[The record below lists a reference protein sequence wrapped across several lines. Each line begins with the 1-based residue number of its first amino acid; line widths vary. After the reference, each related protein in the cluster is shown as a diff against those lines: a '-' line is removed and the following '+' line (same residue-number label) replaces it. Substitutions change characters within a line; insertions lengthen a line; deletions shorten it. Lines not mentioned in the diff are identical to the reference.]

1 MLQTQAFKHGE
12 APRAHVIHLA
22 AEPACAAGCEG
33 AIKIAEQSRL
43 RYDEDLVLSV
53 EQAAVYDVLVSVYA
67 DGAPLAQ
74 TAGNLL
80 LNDQFVAT
88 IHTHGTL
95 GREMVQKLC
104 RVALQPGKYR
114 VGFDVIKPGLVV
126 EWLELRRVN
135 D

>member
-1 MLQTQAFKHGE
+1 MCWS
-12 APRAHVIHLA
+12 
-22 AEPACAAGCEG
+22 ACT
-33 AIKIAEQSRL
+33 
-43 RYDEDLVLSV
+43 
-53 EQAAVYDVLVSVYA
+53 
-67 DGAPLAQ
+67 P
-74 TAGNLL
+74 TARRWRKPL

>member
-1 MLQTQAFKHGE
+1 M
-12 APRAHVIHLA
+12 
-22 AEPACAAGCEG
+22 
-33 AIKIAEQSRL
+33 
-43 RYDEDLVLSV
+43 
-53 EQAAVYDVLVSVYA
+53 
-67 DGAPLAQ
+67 
-74 TAGNLL
+74 
-80 LNDQFVAT
+80 AT